1 MRRLMENKTCFVI
14 AHRLSTIQNADEIL
28 VVHQG
33 RIVEQGTHSELM
45 EKGGYYNG
53 MYKAQ
58 FE

>member
-1 MRRLMENKTCFVI
+1 MRQLMENKTCFVI

-33 RIVEQGTHSELM
+33 QIVECGTHSELM
-45 EKGGYYNG
+45 AKGGYYTG

>member
-1 MRRLMENKTCFVI
+1 MRQLMENKTCFVI

-33 RIVEQGTHSELM
+33 QIVECGTHSELM
-45 EKGGYYNG
+45 AKGGYYTE